1 MWSIFDSKGKKT
13 ENKRTIQSLVKLEG
27 FKCHNW
33 FQKCL
38 FYTLIIIRYH
48 RMQSSISGRKWLSS
62 RLGNGLF
69 NCYTYPSAS
78 VAIIFLWK
86 GSICVITNIF
96 FSLCVCVAVNSPIWT
111 TYVCILIWTLLLLPV
126 AHLLVVFVMLCL

>member
-86 GSICVITNIF
+86 GSICVITNLF
-96 FSLCVCVAVNSPIWT
+96 FLCVCVLLS
-111 TYVCILIWTLLLLPV
+111 ILPFELLMFAFWFEHSCFFLLLIY
-126 AHLLVVFVMLCL
+126 LLYL

>member
-13 ENKRTIQSLVKLEG
+13 ENKRTIQSLVKPEG

-38 FYTLIIIRYH
+38 FYIFIIIRYH

-96 FSLCVCVAVNSPIWT
+96 FLYVCVLLS
-111 TYVCILIWTLLLLPV
+111 ILPFELLMFAFWFEHSCFFLLLIY
-126 AHLLVVFVMLCL
+126 LLYL